1 MRLSNLLL
9 LVGGAMVVGY
19 LLSKRKPKVIDV
31 EPDILKKDVEK
42 PRTIV
47 LNLSEPQKKV
57 NTFYDDVY
65 VRDYNSS
72 KFSTVAP
79 PSVTIKSNL

>member
-1 MRLSNLLL
+1 MKLSNVL
-9 LVGGAMVVGY
+9 LVGGVIAIGY
-19 LLSKRKPKVIDV
+19 FLLRKKPKVINV
-31 EPDILKKDVEK
+31 EPDITKKDVEK

-47 LNLSEPQKKV
+47 LSLSEPQKKV

-65 VRDYNSS
+65 VRDFNAS

-79 PSVTIKSNL
+79 PSVTIKSNF

>member
-1 MRLSNLLL
+1 MKLSNVLII
-9 LVGGAMVVGY
+9 GGAIAIGY
-19 LLSKRKPKVIDV
+19 FLLRKKPKVINV
-31 EPDILKKDVEK
+31 EPDITKKDVEK

-65 VRDYNSS
+65 VRDFNSS

-79 PSVTIKSNL
+79 PMVTIKSNF